1 MAISGVKFI
10 GEKALRAKLV
20 KMAGGASKAHARIGT
35 NIEYGPYVE
44 LGTSRQRAQPYLR
57 PALDEKRS
65 EALKEVSDV
74 LKLDLSGGNSLKI
87 KRALHAGGL
96 VIEAAAK
103 QKAPVLTGTLRSSIT
118 TEATE
123 G

>member
-1 MAISGVKFI
+1 MPKASAKFI
-10 GEKALRAKLV
+10 GEKALIAKL
-20 KMAGGASKAHARIGT
+20 KHMTNGASNAHARIGT
-35 NIEYGPYVE
+35 NIEYGPHVE

-57 PALDEKRS
+57 PAYDEKRN
-65 EALKEVSDV
+65 EALQEVANA
-74 LKLDLSGGNSLKI
+74 LKANLPGPPRTKA
-87 KRALHAGGL
+87 ALHAGGL

-103 QKAPVLTGTLRSSIT
+103 IKAPVLTGTLRSSIT

>member
-1 MAISGVKFI
+1 MGKTGVTFK
-10 GEKALRAKLV
+10 GERMLRAKIL
-20 KMAGGASKAHARIGT
+20 KMASGASKASARIGT

-44 LGTSRQRAQPYLR
+44 LGTSKQRAQPYLR
-57 PALDEKRS
+57 PAYDEKRG
-65 EALKEVSDV
+65 EALREVADV
-74 LKLDLSGGNSLKI
+74 LKMNLPGAPKLKT
-87 KRALHAGGL
+87 ALHAGGL
-96 VIEAAAK
+96 VIEVAAK

>member
-1 MAISGVKFI
+1 MGKSGVTFG
-10 GEKALRAKLV
+10 GEKMLKAKILR
-20 KMAGGASKAHARIGT
+20 MASGASKASARIGT

-44 LGTSRQRAQPYLR
+44 LGTSRQRAQAYLR
-57 PALDEKRS
+57 PAYDEKRG
-65 EALKEVSDV
+65 EALREVATV
-74 LKLDLSGGNSLKI
+74 LKMNLPGAMRVKA
-87 KRALHAGGL
+87 ALHAGGL
-96 VIEAAAK
+96 IIEVAAK

>member
-1 MAISGVKFI
+1 LKGTARII
-10 GEKALRAKLV
+10 GEKALADKIK
-20 KMAGGASKAHARIGT
+20 KMIGGAPKGHARIGT

-44 LGTSRQRAQPYLR
+44 LGTSRQGAQPYLR
-57 PALDEKRS
+57 PAYDENKAA
-65 EALKEVSDV
+65 ALKEIADV
-74 LKLDLSGGNSLKI
+74 LKLDLPGGVKV
-87 KRALHAGGL
+87 KDALHAGGL
-96 VIEAAAK
+96 VIEGPAK

>member
-1 MAISGVKFI
+1 MAKGSATFR
-10 GEKALRAKLV
+10 GEKALKAKILR
-20 KMAGGASKAHARIGT
+20 MASGASKAHARIGT

-57 PALDEKRS
+57 PAYDEKRGA
-65 EALKEVSDV
+65 ALQEVADV
-74 LKLDLSGGNSLKI
+74 LAMNLPGGLRTKA
-87 KRALHAGGL
+87 ALHSGGL
-96 VIEAAAK
+96 VIEGAAK
-103 QKAPVLTGTLRSSIT
+103 VKAPVLTGTLHSSLT